1 MNSERGRVA
10 AEQLLPPVFLARLGL
25 ILPPEVY
32 QSTLASFAEP
42 GRCTFRVNTLK
53 TTIADCVSE
62 LRLLGLELQPWDF
75 IGEGFSVSAQQ
86 RQTLVYT
93 AAHERGDIYIQNYS
107 SMVPPRILKV
117 EPGQEVLD
125 LAAAPGGKTL
135 HLAAI
140 MGDKGRLAAVEL
152 VKQRFHR
159 LRRNVERS
167 GASIVHLYCKD
178 GGAVGR
184 QVPGR
189 FDRVLLDAPCSSES
203 RFALAQPKSWSYWSE
218 KKIVQMQRKQKQLL
232 YSAVLAS
239 KPGGLIAYSTC
250 SFAPEENELVVA
262 HVLKK
267 FAGQL
272 SLEEIDLPLPNTMAG
287 LAQWRGRE
295 INPALQRAVRILPTA
310 TMSGFFVCLLRKHQE
325 SVGFSRS

>member
-1 MNSERGRVA
+1 MKRRMPASNSKPEQAVA
-10 AEQLLPPVFLARLGL
+10 DKLPPAFLERLRL
-25 ILPPEVY
+25 ILPQQYY
-32 QSTLASFAEP
+32 QSALASFAQP

-53 TTIADCVSE
+53 TTIAGCISD
-62 LRLLGLELQPWDF
+62 LRLLGLELRPWEF
-75 IGEGFSVSAQQ
+75 IAEGFSVAAEQ
-86 RQTLVYT
+86 REALVYA
-93 AAHERGDIYIQNYS
+93 AAHQRGEIYIQNYS
-107 SMVPPRILKV
+107 SMVPPRLLKV

-140 MGDKGRLAAVEL
+140 MGDRGRLAAVEL
-152 VKQRFHR
+152 VKRRFHR
-159 LRRNVERS
+159 LRHNVERS

-178 GGAVGR
+178 GSVVGR

-189 FDRVLLDAPCSSES
+189 FNRVLLDAPCSSES
-203 RFALAQPKSWSYWSE
+203 RFTLAQPKSWSYWSE
-218 KKIVQMQRKQKQLL
+218 NKIAQMQRKQKQLL
-232 YSAVLAS
+232 YSAVLAA

-272 SLEEIDLPLPNTMAG
+272 SLEEIDLPIANTMAG
-287 LAQWRGRE
+287 LGQWRGRE

-310 TMSGFFVCLLRKHQE
+310 TMSGFFVCLLRKH
-325 SVGFSRS
+325 